1 MSGDTKR
8 TVSTAPPP
16 RREVEVNLDTDA
28 ATDER
33 PETSPSRPLD
43 LGGFSDPGA
52 TDGPVGVAER
62 STDRQSTTTTPRKST
77 RRRARKPAAAAARDV
92 STGVKSKTTVQIPN
106 YLVDSVRSWT
116 TTTGR
121 TNADAVLTAYLNQ
134 MEPVRERF
142 AATAE
147 DEGRAELGL
156 PPIASTGPSSND
168 AAEQRRVQVG
178 LFIQAG
184 ALEKLDTSAEEL
196 SMTRSQLVTELL
208 ILEYRGQSS

>member
-33 PETSPSRPLD
+33 PETPPSRPLD

-77 RRRARKPAAAAARDV
+77 GRARKPAAAAARDV

-156 PPIASTGPSSND
+156 PPIASTGPSSSD

-196 SMTRSQLVTELL
+196 SLTRSQLVTELL

>member
-33 PETSPSRPLD
+33 PETPPSRPLD

-62 STDRQSTTTTPRKST
+62 STDRQSTTATPRKST
-77 RRRARKPAAAAARDV
+77 RRARKPAAAPARDV

-156 PPIASTGPSSND
+156 PPIASTGPSSRD

-184 ALEKLDTSAEEL
+184 AFEKLDTSAEEL
-196 SMTRSQLVTELL
+196 SLTRSQLVTELL
-208 ILEYRGQSS
+208 ILEYRGQSP

>member
-8 TVSTAPPP
+8 TVSTAPPL

-33 PETSPSRPLD
+33 PETPPSRPLD

-77 RRRARKPAAAAARDV
+77 RRARKPAAAAARDV

-156 PPIASTGPSSND
+156 PPIASTGPSSRD

-196 SMTRSQLVTELL
+196 SLTRSQLVTELL

>member
-33 PETSPSRPLD
+33 PETPPSRPLD

-77 RRRARKPAAAAARDV
+77 RQARKPAAAAARDV

-156 PPIASTGPSSND
+156 PPIASTGPSSRD

-196 SMTRSQLVTELL
+196 SLTRSQLVTELL

>member
-33 PETSPSRPLD
+33 PETPPSRPLD

-62 STDRQSTTTTPRKST
+62 STDRQSTTTTPRKPT
-77 RRRARKPAAAAARDV
+77 RRARKPAAAPARDV

-156 PPIASTGPSSND
+156 PPIASTGPSSRD

-196 SMTRSQLVTELL
+196 SLTRSQLVTELL

>member
-33 PETSPSRPLD
+33 PETPPSRPLD

-77 RRRARKPAAAAARDV
+77 RRARKPAAAGGYALCARRGR
-92 STGVKSKTTVQIPN
+92 SPAKRKESRRGCSA
-106 YLVDSVRSWT
+106 VRQWGT
-116 TTTGR
+116 
-121 TNADAVLTAYLNQ
+121 
-134 MEPVRERF
+134 
-142 AATAE
+142 
-147 DEGRAELGL
+147 LG
-156 PPIASTGPSSND
+156 A
-168 AAEQRRVQVG
+168 QRG
-178 LFIQAG
+178 TKG
-184 ALEKLDTSAEEL
+184 AQPA
-196 SMTRSQLVTELL
+196 
-208 ILEYRGQSS
+208 

>member
-1 MSGDTKR
+1 MSGETKR

-16 RREVEVNLDTDA
+16 RREVEVNLDTDTV
-28 ATDER
+28 TDER
-33 PETSPSRPLD
+33 PETAPSRPLD

-77 RRRARKPAAAAARDV
+77 RRARKPAAAAARDV

-121 TNADAVLTAYLNQ
+121 TNADA
-134 MEPVRERF
+134 EVRR
-142 AATAE
+142 
-147 DEGRAELGL
+147 
-156 PPIASTGPSSND
+156 SS
-168 AAEQRRVQVG
+168 R
-178 LFIQAG
+178 
-184 ALEKLDTSAEEL
+184 TSRPA
-196 SMTRSQLVTELL
+196 
-208 ILEYRGQSS
+208 

>member
-33 PETSPSRPLD
+33 PETPPSRPLD

-77 RRRARKPAAAAARDV
+77 RRARKPAAAAARDV

-156 PPIASTGPSSND
+156 PPIASTGPSSRD

-196 SMTRSQLVTELL
+196 SLTRSQLVTELL

>member
-33 PETSPSRPLD
+33 PETPPSRPLD

-77 RRRARKPAAAAARDV
+77 RRARKPAAAAARDV
-92 STGVKSKTTVQIPN
+92 STGVKSKT
-106 YLVDSVRSWT
+106 
-116 TTTGR
+116 
-121 TNADAVLTAYLNQ
+121 AVL
-134 MEPVRERF
+134 ER
-142 AATAE
+142 
-147 DEGRAELGL
+147 
-156 PPIASTGPSSND
+156 
-168 AAEQRRVQVG
+168 RR
-178 LFIQAG
+178 
-184 ALEKLDTSAEEL
+184 
-196 SMTRSQLVTELL
+196 
-208 ILEYRGQSS
+208 

>member
-33 PETSPSRPLD
+33 PETPPSRPLD

-62 STDRQSTTTTPRKST
+62 STDRQLTTTTPRKST
-77 RRRARKPAAAAARDV
+77 RRARKPAAAAARDV

-156 PPIASTGPSSND
+156 PPIASTGPSSRD

-196 SMTRSQLVTELL
+196 SLTRSQLVTELL

>member
-33 PETSPSRPLD
+33 PETPPSRPLD

-62 STDRQSTTTTPRKST
+62 STDRQSTTTTPRKLT
-77 RRRARKPAAAAARDV
+77 RRARKPAAAPARDV

-156 PPIASTGPSSND
+156 PPIASTGPSSSD

-196 SMTRSQLVTELL
+196 SLTRSQLVTELL

>member
-33 PETSPSRPLD
+33 LETPPSRPLD

-62 STDRQSTTTTPRKST
+62 STDRQSTTATPRKST
-77 RRRARKPAAAAARDV
+77 RRARNPAAAPARDV

-156 PPIASTGPSSND
+156 PPIASTGPSSRD

-196 SMTRSQLVTELL
+196 SLTRSQLVTELL

>member
-33 PETSPSRPLD
+33 PETPPSRPLD

-77 RRRARKPAAAAARDV
+77 RRARKPAAAAARDV

-156 PPIASTGPSSND
+156 PPIASTGPSSSD

-196 SMTRSQLVTELL
+196 SLTRSQLVTELL